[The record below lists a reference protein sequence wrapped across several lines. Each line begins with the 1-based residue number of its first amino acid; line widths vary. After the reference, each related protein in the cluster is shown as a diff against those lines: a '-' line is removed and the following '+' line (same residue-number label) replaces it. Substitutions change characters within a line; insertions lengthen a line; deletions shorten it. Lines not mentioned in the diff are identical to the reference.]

1 MVDASD
7 AADVV
12 KDVAKD
18 AAKVVVTADES
29 SRLTTVLT
37 LFMQGWLALG
47 LVLFAVRRD
56 WENVFLTL
64 TVIGLIVVPAFL
76 MRKWRIHVPAEFQL
90 IAVAFVFLS
99 LFLGSAR
106 DFYYKY
112 WWWDI
117 VLHTGS
123 GFLFGV
129 VGWIVLF
136 LLLQSHRLPQGVGP
150 ALIAVFGVTFAVTLG
165 VVWEIFEFAV
175 DSLWPS
181 VNMMS
186 QETGVSDTMQDLI
199 VDLIGA
205 IIVAVLGWAHAKT
218 GRYSFVVDGVGE
230 FVRRNPRLFRKD
242 GQSTTTKSKAKVSAK
257 GKARARKS

>member
-1 MVDASD
+1 MVTPADAADAAKDAVSD
-7 AADVV
+7 AA
-12 KDVAKD
+12 KAVAKAYD
-18 AAKVVVTADES
+18 S
-29 SRLTTVLT
+29 SRIATVIT
-37 LFMQGWLALG
+37 LIMQVWLVVG
-47 LVLFAVRRD
+47 LVVFIIRGD

-64 TVIGLIVVPAFL
+64 TVIALIVVPAFL
-76 MRKWRIHVPAEFQL
+76 MRQWRIHVPAEFQL

-117 VLHTGS
+117 VLHAGS
-123 GFLFGV
+123 GVLFGI

-136 LLLQSHRLPQGVGP
+136 LLLQSNRLPKGVGP
-150 ALIAVFGVTFAVTLG
+150 ALVAVFAVTFAVTLG

-175 DSLWPS
+175 DSLWPA

-186 QETGVSDTMQDLI
+186 SETGVRDTMHDLI

-205 IIVAVLGWAHAKT
+205 IIIGGLGWAHAKT
-218 GRYSFVVDGVGE
+218 GRYSFVVDGVSE
-230 FVRRNPRLFRKD
+230 FVKRNPRLFKKKA
-242 GQSTTTKSKAKVSAK
+242 GKTKATT
-257 GKARARKS
+257 